1 MTGVTAVVA
10 AGRLPGGRTGKGS
23 VSCTHVAMQPP
34 AGTVVRVRAGRT
46 GGDVGDIEIVI
57 EGDVVHVAG
66 TIDMATALNVTEA
79 AEEVRVEGRPVEID
93 LRDVAFIDSIG
104 LRELIRLE
112 RNGGV
117 RLLNPP
123 ERVLQLLDV
132 TGTIELFA
140 VQTPTK
146 GALAVS
152 ERQLCACLTALIAA
166 SDGHANAKVEQLLW
180 TATEALATAEVDD
193 LIGALW
199 MIRDFGYLDLGTDVE
214 GAVTS
219 LRVTEA
225 GRRFAEQNCGG

>member
-1 MTGVTAVVA
+1 VSGAVGTGVLRV
-10 AGRLPGGRTGKGS
+10 GGE
-23 VSCTHVAMQPP
+23 VS
-34 AGTVVRVRAGRT
+34 
-46 GGDVGDIEIVI
+46 DIEIQI

-66 TIDMATALNVTEA
+66 TIDMATALDVTEA
-79 AEEVRVEGRPVEID
+79 AEDVRVEGRPVEID

-123 ERVLQLLDV
+123 ERVLHLLDV

-140 VQTPTK
+140 VQSPAP
-146 GALAVS
+146 GPIAVS
-152 ERQLCACLTALIAA
+152 ERQLCACLSALIDA
-166 SDGHANAKVEQLLW
+166 SDAQRNAKVEQLLW
-180 TATEALATAEVDD
+180 IATEALATTEVDD

-199 MIRDFGYLDLGTDVE
+199 MIRDFGYLELGTDEE

-225 GRRFAEQNCGG
+225 GRRFVEQTCGSSG

>member
-1 MTGVTAVVA
+1 M
-10 AGRLPGGRTGKGS
+10 
-23 VSCTHVAMQPP
+23 
-34 AGTVVRVRAGRT
+34 
-46 GGDVGDIEIVI
+46 GDIEIVI
-57 EGDVVHVAG
+57 EGDVVRVAG

-79 AEEVRVEGRPVEID
+79 AEEVRVVGRPVEID

-123 ERVLQLLDV
+123 ERVMHLLDV

-140 VQTPTK
+140 VQSPTPRPI
-146 GALAVS
+146 AVS
-152 ERQLCACLTALIAA
+152 ERQLCACLSALIAA
-166 SDGHANAKVEQLLW
+166 GDGRTDPKVEQLLW
-180 TATEALATAEVDD
+180 TATEALATTEVDD

-199 MIRDFGYLDLGTDVE
+199 MIRDFGYLELGTDPE

-219 LRVTEA
+219 LRVTDA
-225 GRRFAEQNCGG
+225 GRRFVQETCGSEG